1 MGFVS
6 KLMCL
11 FIMPIGPYVAYRKG
25 IDAEAGYIL
34 EDVTMGKKMFLRIL
48 FFAAVKAAM
57 LIYFGYRNS
66 YAEIMTW
73 ELLYGG
79 MKSYESQDIINVVL
93 QVIPDFLLFSLCIG
107 RSLSQLKDNYIYIA
121 LRERNVKVWLQ
132 KFSIAAFISIW
143 LYEGAAVLIMLGVC
157 FKQGWALPGISLI
170 PMVLCQVM
178 TLSVMALMC
187 GILAWQYNESV
198 AIYANLLLQAFPLFL
213 VGVMYD
219 MGGAWQMA
227 IKCIPLNW
235 CRFNYMMELD
245 IQPYFMLLLSVVL
258 AAGLYW
264 YLKRLFKNYEPI

>member
-1 MGFVS
+1 M
-6 KLMCL
+6 
-11 FIMPIGPYVAYRKG
+11 AYRKG
-25 IDAEAGYIL
+25 IDAKAGYIL
-34 EDVTMGKKMFLRIL
+34 EDVTMGKKMILRIL

-57 LIYFGYRNS
+57 LIYYGYRNS

-79 MKSYESQDIINVVL
+79 MKSSESQDIINVVL

-107 RSLSQLKDNYIYIA
+107 RSLSWLKDNYIYIA

-143 LYEGAAVLIMLGVC
+143 IYESSAVLVMLGAC
-157 FKQGWALPGISLI
+157 LQQGWALPGMSLV

-213 VGVMYD
+213 VGVMHD

-227 IKCIPLNW
+227 IKYIPLNW
-235 CRFNYMMELD
+235 CRFNYMMELG

-258 AAGLYW
+258 AAGLYR
-264 YLKRLFKNYEPI
+264 YLKRIFKNYEPI

>member
-1 MGFVS
+1 M
-6 KLMCL
+6 
-11 FIMPIGPYVAYRKG
+11 AYRKK
-25 IDAEAGYIL
+25 IDTKTGYIL
-34 EDVTMGKKMFLRIL
+34 EDVVMGKKMILRIL
-48 FFAAVKAAM
+48 FFAIVKAAM
-57 LIYFGYRNS
+57 LIYYGYRNS
-66 YAEIMTW
+66 YTEIMTW

-79 MKSYESQDIINVVL
+79 MKSSESQDIINVVL

-143 LYEGAAVLIMLGVC
+143 IYEGIAVLVILSVC
-157 FKQGWALPGISLI
+157 LQQGWVLPEISLI